1 MSFIPSRLT
10 AQPFTLASL
19 LIPAR
24 ADAVSHG
31 EARAGSQCRW
41 RRTMSPATG
50 IIERANQQ
58 ARKTRL
64 VKRTSRHRLCGPARN
79 DDAVHWRTETN
90 VCLRIARFHRP
101 ETSENVWRRC
111 SAMRASR
118 PGAPRRCR
126 SVKRRN
132 RSHVASCGA
141 AAVNIPCLWL
151 LPAC

>member
-19 LIPAR
+19 LFPAR

-118 PGAPRRCR
+118 RSGFVVLRRR
-126 SVKRRN
+126 DIAGS
-132 RSHVASCGA
+132 
-141 AAVNIPCLWL
+141 
-151 LPAC
+151 LPALERRLIALPKAQDKAL